1 MITKDNDDVRSRT
14 ELITSLQNEQTKQHI
29 VFDAEGRAKYIF
41 EAVATAKEDDPC
53 LCTEYVYL
61 ATPGTTVRS
70 RQERVYKWK
79 SVWDDAF
86 TFDPAANY
94 DPDGDGNI

>member
-1 MITKDNDDVRSRT
+1 MVTKDNDDVRSRT

-29 VFDAEGRAKYIF
+29 VFDAEGRAKFLF
-41 EAVATAKEDDPC
+41 EAVATAADGSPC

-79 SVWDDAF
+79 AAWDGGF
-86 TFDPAANY
+86 LFNPASNY
-94 DPDGDGNI
+94 DPDGDGEL